1 MKKQV
6 LNVIPSSYLIKL
18 SRLLTLAVTQAEL
31 HYLTLEMVRFGLV
44 PSRPLSLRGPKV
56 C

>member
-31 HYLTLEMVRFGLV
+31 HYLTLEMVRFGLA
-44 PSRPLSLRGPKV
+44 PKQTTLITGP
-56 C
+56 